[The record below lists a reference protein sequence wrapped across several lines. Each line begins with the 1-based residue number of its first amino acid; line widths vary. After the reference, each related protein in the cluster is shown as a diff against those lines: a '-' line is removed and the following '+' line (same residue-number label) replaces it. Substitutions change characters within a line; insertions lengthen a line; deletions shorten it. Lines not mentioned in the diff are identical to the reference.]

1 MTDVN
6 PVPEGPDRT
15 RDVADLMRAT
25 LFEVFNERDA
35 DRRGAAIARTYAPD
49 VRFADPEEEVTGHR
63 ALDGKAARILDEAP
77 GFVFSAA
84 GPVLVN
90 HDLGHLAWNFGP
102 DGGPPVVRGMDIAL
116 VRDGLITSL
125 YTFLLTD

>member
-1 MTDVN
+1 VTDVKTE
-6 PVPEGPDRT
+6 PEGSAPVSA
-15 RDVADLMRAT
+15 VADLMRAT

-35 DRRGAAIARTYAPD
+35 DRRRAAIARTYASD
-49 VRFADPEEEVTGHR
+49 VRFADPDEAVTGH
-63 ALDGKAARILDEAP
+63 AAVEAKARRILDEAP

-102 DGGPPVVRGMDIAL
+102 DGQPPVVRGMDIAL
-116 VRDGLITSL
+116 VADGRITSL